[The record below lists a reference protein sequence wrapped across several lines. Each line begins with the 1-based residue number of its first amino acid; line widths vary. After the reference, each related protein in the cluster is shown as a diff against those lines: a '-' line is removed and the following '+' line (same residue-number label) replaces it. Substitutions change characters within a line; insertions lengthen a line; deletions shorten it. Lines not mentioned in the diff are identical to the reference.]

1 MATKKEKIEE
11 TAQDTGKSEA
21 QAAPEAAVEPKAVP
35 DASPE
40 QLVTQDENGL
50 LALDELAQR
59 HRTPT
64 WQVGALMRFMDW
76 ESDRQ
81 ATDEEYTAA
90 LRLLSGRPLGGGRL

>member
-1 MATKKEKIEE
+1 MATKKTEKIEE

-50 LALDELAQR
+50 LSSR
-59 HRTPT
+59 
-64 WQVGALMRFMDW
+64 
-76 ESDRQ
+76 S
-81 ATDEEYTAA
+81 ATVP
-90 LRLLSGRPLGGGRL
+90 RRGRSER